1 MSKYR
6 KLAGIVVLVA
16 TFALCG
22 AVVEAQQA
30 GKIPRIGFLG
40 SASASGSAI
49 RVEALR
55 AGLRDLGYVESKN
68 IVIEFRWAEGSY
80 DRLPRLAAE
89 LVRLNVDVL
98 VTHGVPGSLAAKHAT
113 TTIPIVIA
121 NVGDAVAVGLVASL
135 ARPGGNVTGISFF
148 NPEISAKRLELL
160 KEAFP
165 RIRQVAVL
173 LNPENPINAPI
184 LQSMKATAQSAR
196 VELQNFEARGPIE
209 FENAFSAMTRNH
221 VDAVAIV
228 EDPMLSAN
236 ARAIADLAIEKRIPS
251 IGGLEFAEAGG
262 LMGYGVNI
270 PELWRRTA
278 VFIDKILKGTKPSE
292 LPVEQPRKFELI
304 INLKAAKQIGL
315 AIPPNVL
322 ARADRVIR

>member
-1 MSKYR
+1 MKSFIYLLLVIAMTVMS
-6 KLAGIVVLVA
+6 VVA
-16 TFALCG
+16 Q
-22 AVVEAQQA
+22 AQQA

-55 AGLRDLGYVESKN
+55 AGLRELGYVESQN
-68 IVIEFRWAEGSY
+68 ISIEFRWAEGNY
-80 DRLPRLAAE
+80 DRLPGLATE
-89 LVRLNVDVL
+89 LVRLNIDVL
-98 VTHGVPGSLAAKHAT
+98 ITHGVPGSFAAKHAT
-113 TTIPIVIA
+113 TTIPIVMA

-148 NPEISAKRLELL
+148 NPEISAKRLELF
-160 KEAFP
+160 KEAFS
-165 RIRQVAVL
+165 RSRQVAVL
-173 LNPENPINAPI
+173 LNPENPINGPI
-184 LQSMKATAQSAR
+184 LQSMKATAQSMR
-196 VELQNFEARGPIE
+196 VELQNFEVRGPIE

-236 ARAIADLAIEKRIPS
+236 AKAIADLAIIKRTPS

-262 LMGYGVNI
+262 IMGYGVNI
-270 PELWRRTA
+270 PDLWRRSA

-292 LPVEQPRKFELI
+292 LPVEQPRKFEML
-304 INLKAAKQIGL
+304 INLKTAKQISVT
-315 AIPPNVL
+315 IPPNVL
-322 ARADRVIR
+322 ARADRVIK